1 MYKVEDFINIEEN
14 KSPFDINDLVH
25 ICKRVNNSKREY
37 LFVNK
42 YQGKHIPESPNNI
55 LGLLNC
61 FCREVKQ
68 NLNFQEKILIV
79 GFAETATGIAEY
91 LTYQLSLDSDFSKS
105 VVYHLQTSREKY
117 QNCAKLFNFNE
128 EHSHAVNQN
137 LYSQRVLPYYDRVV
151 FVEDEITTGKT
162 ILNFIDK
169 FKKINSNCKYSVASI
184 LNWQNKE
191 CRDIFELNG
200 IQRIYLVSGEIKDK
214 LPVLNN
220 IVSKEVKDY
229 MFTMNLDDKI
239 NHKNIIVNCNLP
251 NSRLGVD
258 FDSFKL
264 NIDNI
269 IDRSVI
275 SLSSCLD
282 NLDSVMVIGTEEF
295 MFYPLM
301 VARDLEVSFGCNVR
315 YRATTRSPIITSGDE
330 TYVIKD
336 GITLPSAYD
345 KERQTYLYNMFGDY
359 NKIVV
364 ISDVKMTKEFKN
376 SLILFSNEN
385 DKEIF
390 FVEL

>member
-229 MFTMNLDDKI
+229 MLTMDLDDKI

-301 VARDLEVSFGCNVR
+301 IARDLEVSLGCNVR

-336 GITLPSAYD
+336 GIILPSAYD